1 MNIVEM
7 GEKLLES
14 SVLLE
19 RWEQWAKQYGSLIN
33 ENGFNKLKAETEAFF
48 KVNSN
53 K

>member
-1 MNIVEM
+1 MDLVTM

-14 SVLLE
+14 SILLE

-33 ENGFNKLKAETEAFF
+33 ENGFNKLKADTETFF
-48 KVNSN
+48 KVKSN

>member
-1 MNIVEM
+1 MNIVTM

-14 SVLLE
+14 SMLLE

-33 ENGFNKLKAETEAFF
+33 EKSFNELKVDTESFF
-48 KVNSN
+48 KVES